1 MRNKIVEYFIEDEEV
16 FSFSKKVFDVQRL
29 SKRMKA
35 DVRRWVEEAVDDCLF
50 HETCFLDKRYQD
62 ICWLEVGDKIVD
74 IDFLWQ
80 EITSRI
86 LEAEYEMS
94 KEVIENENN
103 I

>member
-1 MRNKIVEYFIEDEEV
+1 MRDTIIEYFIEDEEV
-16 FSFSKKVFDVQRL
+16 FSFYKKVFGVQRL

-35 DVRRWVEEAVDDCLF
+35 DIRRCVEEAVDDCLF

-74 IDFLWQ
+74 IDSLWE
-80 EITSRI
+80 EITFRI
-86 LEAEYEMS
+86 VDLEYEMS
-94 KEVIENENN
+94 KEVIENGR